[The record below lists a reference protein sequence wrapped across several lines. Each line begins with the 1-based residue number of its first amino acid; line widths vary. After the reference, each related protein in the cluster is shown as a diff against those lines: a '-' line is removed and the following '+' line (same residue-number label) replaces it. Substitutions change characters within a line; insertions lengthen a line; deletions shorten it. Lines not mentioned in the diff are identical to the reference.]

1 MHNHFYRPV
10 KGNIRT
16 VLLAIFCIIFF
27 CQNVYATKEIDSLL
41 KVLDKAI
48 ADREGYTAIKET
60 RIDTIKK
67 KLKNQGSLEDQY
79 RLNNDIILEYQ
90 SFKCDSALAYI
101 ERNIQI
107 AKDLNHADYLSESKL
122 KLAFISAMSGLFT
135 QAAEIFDTIHYDS
148 LPLHLK
154 VLYWWS
160 HIRYNENLVKY
171 SDSQKFERVYE
182 QENKNSRD
190 VLMGLLD
197 PKGEMYLKE
206 MAFKLKGDGDY
217 TASAKIQEQLFKLAE
232 PNSHGY
238 AMSAMGLA
246 MVYKELSNANL
257 EEKYLILAA
266 ITDTRLAVKENE
278 SLLTLAIHL
287 YNKGEV
293 NRAYNYVRASLEDAN
308 FYNSRFRNAVI
319 ARTQP
324 IIEATYLAKIEQ
336 QRKNLHLY
344 ALLISIFAVVLILS
358 LYFLYRQ
365 IKVVSAAKKS
375 LSQTNNQLISVNQ
388 RLDEANLIREKYI
401 GYYINQCAVYLDKLD
416 EYRRNV
422 NRKIK
427 AGQVEALQK
436 LTTST
441 STLEKDAQELYQ
453 DFDSTF
459 LEVYPTFVDELNL
472 LLREEERFSLKK
484 GQLNTELRILALIRL
499 GITDVSQIAT
509 FLRYSIQTIY
519 NYKSKMKGKALA
531 EHDNFEDRVK
541 KIGSFVQ

>member
-41 KVLDKAI
+41 KVLDKTI
-48 ADREGYTAIKET
+48 ADREGYTASKET

-79 RLNNDIILEYQ
+79 RLNDDIILEYQ

-246 MVYKELSNANL
+246 MVNKELNNANL

-484 GQLNTELRILALIRL
+484 GQLNTEVRILALIRL

>member
-246 MVYKELSNANL
+246 MVYKELGNANL

-319 ARTQP
+319 SRTQP

-484 GQLNTELRILALIRL
+484 GQLNTEVRILALIRL

>member
-1 MHNHFYRPV
+1 M
-10 KGNIRT
+10 RT

>member
-16 VLLAIFCIIFF
+16 VLLAFFCIIFF
-27 CQNVYATKEIDSLL
+27 CQNVYATKEVDSLL

-67 KLKNQGSLEDQY
+67 KLKNQGSLEDKY